1 MRSSAR
7 SNVPCASSKSTCN
20 SIFGLTNFARF
31 GYASPMSELGA
42 VLFDLDDT
50 LHDDTYAFTTA
61 AEEVAAEVAAEH
73 GIDAL
78 ALKRA
83 YIAEA
88 EGFWHRLTAVE
99 LRSKLSQLRA
109 TMWGN
114 ALRTVGLNDVHLAE
128 RSAANYNVYRKRYF
142 ALFPGALDLLR
153 ELKAAGMKLGLVTN
167 GMSETHR
174 EKIALLQ
181 IAEYFDAIFL
191 ADEVGMVKPDPL
203 LFAHACR
210 TLGGAPAHAAMVG
223 DRYDRDIRGA
233 IEAGLF
239 TIWLNVRDE
248 ELPPGATPPDATC
261 SSIVDAG
268 RILLEPAGVS

>member
-1 MRSSAR
+1 MRR
-7 SNVPCASSKSTCN
+7 LEV
-20 SIFGLTNFARF
+20 
-31 GYASPMSELGA
+31 

-50 LHDDTYAFTTA
+50 LHDDTYAYHNA
-61 AEEVAAEVAAEH
+61 AEEVAREVAAEH

-78 ALKRA
+78 ALKAA
-83 YIAEA
+83 YITEA
-88 EGFWHRLTAVE
+88 EGFWHRLTADDLKVKLASIRAGMWQTALE
-99 LRSKLSQLRA
+99 SVGVDDSSVAQRS
-109 TMWGN
+109 
-114 ALRTVGLNDVHLAE
+114 AE
-128 RSAANYNVYRKRYF
+128 RYNAYRIKYF
-142 ALFPGALDLLR
+142 TLFPGATDVLRSLR
-153 ELKAAGMKLGLVTN
+153 ERGMKLGIVTN
-167 GMSETHR
+167 GLSETHR

-181 IAEYFDAIFL
+181 ISDYFDAIFL
-191 ADEVGMVKPDPL
+191 SDEVGMVKPDPL

-233 IEAGLF
+233 MDAGLY

-261 SSIVDAG
+261 SSIAEAG